1 MRPDEWGHRSW
12 GEQLVRGLLAL
23 LAVAIVA
30 RVVAEVLAPL
40 IPVVIGVLILMLI
53 FGGLSGRRSR
63 W

>member
-1 MRPDEWGHRSW
+1 MPRDEWGYRSW

-40 IPVVIGVLILMLI
+40 IPVLVGALILVLIFSGIL
-53 FGGLSGRRSR
+53 GRRRR

>member
-1 MRPDEWGHRSW
+1 MRPDDWGHRSW

-23 LAVAIVA
+23 LAVALVA

-40 IPVVIGVLILMLI
+40 IPVAVGALILVAI
-53 FGGLSGRRSR
+53 VGGVWGRRSR